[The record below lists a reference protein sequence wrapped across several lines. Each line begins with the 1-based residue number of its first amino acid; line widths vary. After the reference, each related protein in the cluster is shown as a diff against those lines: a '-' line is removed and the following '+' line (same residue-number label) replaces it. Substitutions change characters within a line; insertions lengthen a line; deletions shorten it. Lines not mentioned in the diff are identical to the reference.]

1 MHVVRRRTPPSWFAV
16 LFFLGLLLFVA
27 APDTSLAQSSAP
39 KLIRIRFPRNNAREV
54 LLPVYVLI
62 KLAPS
67 ANPQSLRVTLNGKD
81 ITARFKAT
89 GDNLW
94 QAQLNRN
101 LLQIG
106 KNDLRA
112 VVARK
117 TTGARQTRRRAFFVE
132 PTARQNPDAA
142 HSARRRSARKPDGT
156 LAASFTPF
164 NANAYSGSQTNT
176 RQNFGHGMYIVKG
189 WASLEP
195 VISSWFLDA
204 IQPDATNFPGLS
216 PLWRWSELDW
226 EFVPYT
232 VSPQR
237 EQMLVNNAFPN
248 PDVTIQRSDQN
259 NNCAAV
265 NGQYDD
271 NTLTQEIATLW
282 NAGGQ
287 TRTAGNPTLV
297 TPNTP
302 IAPTDFVDFAHNIA
316 LIPLSPVPYGFSL
329 NPNYGTSGP
338 QYWWSQTAPSFV
350 STWPLPCSIPLPP
363 ASEMEN
369 SVAVNVFRMPH
380 GAMVTTGGVTDTI
393 TSTVIPD
400 IDQSQL
406 PNSQPK
412 PGNLTNESF
421 ALLQNGVNLYS
432 GWNYYT
438 ILVTPSFIAFYINAG
453 SNGTDIE
460 NATPVRK
467 LDIND
472 PTNPYP
478 SIDAFGPNMIGSQ
491 LPFEDYNDVP
501 QPMGNLRFMLQNWV
515 DGQGWS
521 GPQPPDNFKGAAA
534 YVQNVQFYPLESGS
548 GAQNA
553 DYGATPTFDIDTTQ
567 WTSGNAQYNLMKNFH
582 TLYGGNPMITGTQT
596 TSPQLVQWTNAPDNT
611 KALALGLVPI
621 GDLPANANFFVLAPG
636 GTQGKPNTYTAAKID
651 IPNQA
656 YANAA
661 FPQTDAFWG
670 PVGVPITVTVWYV
683 ENPSKTC
690 SGQIQLNNNL
700 SWSVVSVANGCA
712 PILPAPPFTSGN
724 NTIGLGTGF

>member
-1 MHVVRRRTPPSWFAV
+1 MHVTRWRTPPSLFASF
-16 LFFLGLLLFVA
+16 FFLGLLLLIAV
-27 APDTSLAQSSAP
+27 PNELSAQSSGTS
-39 KLIRIRFPRNNAREV
+39 LIRIRFPRGNAREV

-62 KLAPS
+62 KLDAQ
-67 ANPQSLRVTLNGKD
+67 ANPATLRVTLNGQNISD
-81 ITARFKAT
+81 RFKLTT
-89 GDNLW
+89 GNQW
-94 QAQLNRN
+94 QAQLNRSMLN
-101 LLQIG
+101 VGQ
-106 KNDLRA
+106 NSLRA
-112 VVARK
+112 VVSDKA
-117 TTGARQTRRRAFFVE
+117 TGVRQTRRRNFYLDAS
-132 PTARQNPDAA
+132 ARQNPDAA
-142 HSARRRSARKPDGT
+142 NHARRRTARKLDD
-156 LAASFTPF
+156 ASVTFTPF
-164 NANAYSGSQTNT
+164 NANLYSGSQTNT

-248 PDVTIQRSDQN
+248 PSVTIQRSDPTS
-259 NNCAAV
+259 CTPV

-302 IAPTDFVDFAHNIA
+302 ITPTDFVDFAHNIA
-316 LIPLSPVPYGFSL
+316 LIPQSPVPYGFSL

-350 STWPLPCSIPLPP
+350 STWPLPCSILPVPP
-363 ASEMEN
+363 ANEMAN

-380 GAMVTTGGVTDTI
+380 GSLVTTGGVTNTI

-421 ALLQNGVNLYS
+421 ALIQNGVNLYS
-432 GWNYYT
+432 GWNTYT
-438 ILVTPSFIAFYINAG
+438 ILVTPTFIAFYINAG
-453 SNGTDIE
+453 SDGTDIE
-460 NATPVRK
+460 NATPIRK
-467 LDIND
+467 LDMND
-472 PTNPYP
+472 PSNPYP
-478 SIDAFGPNMIGSQ
+478 SLDAFGPNMIGAD

-521 GPQPPDNFKGAAA
+521 GPQPPENFTGANA
-534 YVQNVQFYPLESGS
+534 YVQALQFYPLESGNGS
-548 GAQNA
+548 QNA
-553 DYGATPTFDIDTTQ
+553 DYSASPTFDLDTTQ
-567 WTSGNAQYNLMKNFH
+567 WTSANAQYNVMKNFH
-582 TLYGGNPMITGTQT
+582 TLYGGNPMITNTQT

-636 GTQGKPNTYTAAKID
+636 GTQGQPSTYTAAKID
-651 IPNQA
+651 VPNQA

-683 ENPSKTC
+683 ENPSNTC
-690 SGQIQLNNNL
+690 SGQIQLNDNL
-700 SWSVVSVANGCA
+700 TWSVVSVANGCA